1 MALLE
6 DVPLC
11 ALDPANWSLHFHWPW
26 ARQAAA
32 EGDMEKLLPHY
43 KHFLR
48 SMVRYVQEIAQQA
61 KLDCEYRD
69 NPSQSP
75 SPFPWVPSVSCSP
88 LRRHLCSLTGRDTSR
103 MGNGKCCVWCSTWL
117 AGWGGQHTKRTPQGS
132 CHLAQGKPSAHQGA
146 ATKFTGAAGPAQHRP
161 GTDKGVG
168 KYFQGQCS
176 VCAAVPA

>member
-61 KLDCEYRD
+61 ELDCEYRD

-75 SPFPWVPSVSCSP
+75 SPFPWVPSVPCSP
-88 LRRHLCSLTGRDTSR
+88 LRRHLCSLTGRDTSQ
-103 MGNGKCCVWCSTWL
+103 MGNGKCCVWCRTWL
-117 AGWGGQHTKRTPQGS
+117 AGTGRAAHQKNPSGLLPSGTGEALCTPGS
-132 CHLAQGKPSAHQGA
+132 CHQIYWGCRTCTAQ
-146 ATKFTGAAGPAQHRP
+146 TR
-161 GTDKGVG
+161 DR
-168 KYFQGQCS
+168 
-176 VCAAVPA
+176 